1 MGCRAIILVV
11 ALVATLAGGCATKRQ
26 AVVTLR
32 FENVRQ
38 FEGPKGPTADEWAHI
53 EPVVMK
59 RHVKKNRFGLEAEV
73 HATALPDPPAG
84 MKLHDYEA
92 TIVVDDLRALGDLQK
107 ELSKLQGRRFADGR
121 RFHLALD
128 SVDLRYSGSYVQA
141 SVTRSISGRTRPG
154 AMVYIFDGPGDPRVV
169 QADPVGA
176 WSTPVN
182 IQPGQRYIRG
192 YSVLRGR
199 ERSVAARKHFQIDVF
214 SGVHQELTADEFAGR
229 GPSFA
234 DFVGGLFE

>member
-1 MGCRAIILVV
+1 MVLRQSFIL
-11 ALVATLAGGCATKRQ
+11 ALIAVTLLAGGCSSNRQ

-38 FEGPKGPTADEWAHI
+38 FAGPKGPTADEWAHI
-53 EPVVMK
+53 EPLVMK
-59 RHVKKNRFGLEAEV
+59 RHVKNNRFGLEPEV
-73 HATALPDPPAG
+73 HATALPSPPPG

-92 TIVVDDLRALGDLQK
+92 TIVIADLRKLGFLQK
-107 ELSKLQGRRFADGR
+107 ELSKLQGRQFADGR

-141 SVTRSISGRTRPG
+141 SVTRSIAGRTRPG
-154 AMVYIFDGPGDPRVV
+154 AMVYIYDTPGDPRVL
-169 QADPVGA
+169 QADQVGA

-192 YSVLRGR
+192 FSVLRGR

-214 SGVHQELTADEFAGR
+214 SGEHQELTADEFGSVSLAGA
-229 GPSFA
+229 P
-234 DFVGGLFE
+234 